1 MVLIGKISNF
11 ACKYFMLCYNKHYS
25 IYMDTSHD
33 IGREFGSLKE
43 KADFPESGHFLNQKI
58 FTEKA

>member
-1 MVLIGKISNF
+1 MR
-11 ACKYFMLCYNKHYS
+11 CHNKLYS

-43 KADFPESGHFLNQKI
+43 KADFPESGDFFNQKI
-58 FTEKA
+58 FHWKSEASN